1 MKKNRSSS
9 KGYRVNKSKSP
20 KKNKTELQ
28 LASENINDIAIINQ
42 NNIMKVKEFMENVTS
57 KSNSLKNKKISA
69 IKNANSLQ
77 ILKKSGFFS
86 EFTPL

>member
-1 MKKNRSSS
+1 MQNQRSSS

-20 KKNKTELQ
+20 DRQKTELQ

-42 NNIMKVKEFMENVTS
+42 HNILKVKEFMENVTS
-57 KSNSLKNKKISA
+57 KSNNLKNKKISA

-77 ILKKSGFFS
+77 VLKKSGFFS
-86 EFTPL
+86 K